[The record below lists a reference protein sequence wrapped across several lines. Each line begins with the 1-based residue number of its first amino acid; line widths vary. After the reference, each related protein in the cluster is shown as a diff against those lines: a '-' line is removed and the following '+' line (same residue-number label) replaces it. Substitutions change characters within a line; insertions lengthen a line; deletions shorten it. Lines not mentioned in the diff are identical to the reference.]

1 MAIVETQNLTRIYK
15 MGAAEV
21 HALQGVDLVVEQG
34 EFVSVMGRS
43 GSGKSTLLHLVGCL
57 DRPTEGVIRLDGLEV
72 TGLPKRRLPRIR
84 REKVGFVFQQ
94 FNLLSSATALENVML
109 PLRYSDVGRREGRQR
124 AQALLEEVGL
134 GERVTHRPTEM
145 SGGEQQRVA
154 VARALINNPAIVL
167 ADEPTGEL
175 DTHTAGEIISVL
187 HELNTRDGQTFIIV
201 THDPLVAE
209 STDRTIYLQDGI
221 IVDEVRRRRVNGYLS
236 AEQAER
242 QENARPDTFRENSE

>member
-1 MAIVETQNLTRIYK
+1 MAIVESRNLTKIYK

-21 HALQGVDLVVEQG
+21 RALQGIDLVVERG
-34 EFVSVMGRS
+34 EFLSVMGRS
-43 GSGKSTLLHLVGCL
+43 GSGKSTLLNLLGCL
-57 DRPTEGVIRLDGLEV
+57 DRPTEGIIYLDGLEV
-72 TGLPKRRLPRIR
+72 TSLPKRRLPRIR

-94 FNLLSSATALENVML
+94 FNLLPSLTALENVML
-109 PLRYSDVGRREGRQR
+109 PLRYSGVGKREGRRR

-134 GERVTHRPTEM
+134 GDRMTHRPTEM

-175 DTHTAGEIISVL
+175 DTHTAGEIIGLL
-187 HELNTRDGQTFIIV
+187 HELNERDGQTFIIV

-209 STDRTIYLQDGI
+209 STDRTIYLQDGM
-221 IVDEVRRRRVNGYLS
+221 IVREKRRQRVNGYLR
-236 AEQAER
+236 AEQTS
-242 QENARPDTFRENSE
+242 DVSKTSEV

>member
-1 MAIVETQNLTRIYK
+1 MKGADMPIVETKNLTKIYR
-15 MGAAEV
+15 MGAAKV
-21 HALQGVDLVVEQG
+21 HALQGIDLVVERG
-34 EFVSVMGRS
+34 EFISVMGRS
-43 GSGKSTLLHLVGCL
+43 GSGKSTLLNLLGCL
-57 DRPTEGVIRLDGLEV
+57 DRPTEGVIYLDGVEV

-94 FNLLSSATALENVML
+94 FNLLSSLTALENVML
-109 PLRYSDVGRREGRQR
+109 PLRYSGVSGREGRRR

-134 GERVTHRPTEM
+134 GDRITHRPTEM

-175 DTHTAGEIISVL
+175 DTHTAAEIIGLL
-187 HELNTRDGQTFIIV
+187 HELNEREGQTFIIV

-209 STDRTIYLQDGI
+209 STDRTIYLQDGM
-221 IVDEVRRRRVNGYLS
+221 VVNEVRRRKVNGYLH
-236 AEQAER
+236 AEQAGGEAG
-242 QENARPDTFRENSE
+242 QES

>member
-1 MAIVETQNLTRIYK
+1 MAIVESRNLTKIYK

-21 HALQGVDLVVEQG
+21 RALQGIDLVVERG
-34 EFVSVMGRS
+34 EFLSVMGRS
-43 GSGKSTLLHLVGCL
+43 GSGKSTLLNLLGCL
-57 DRPTEGVIRLDGLEV
+57 DRPTEGIIYLDGLEV
-72 TGLPKRRLPRIR
+72 TSLPKRRLPRIR

-94 FNLLSSATALENVML
+94 FNLLPSLTALENVML
-109 PLRYSDVGRREGRQR
+109 PLRYSGVGKREGRRR

-134 GERVTHRPTEM
+134 GDRMTHRPTEM

-175 DTHTAGEIISVL
+175 DTHTAGEIIGLL
-187 HELNTRDGQTFIIV
+187 HELNERDGQTFIIV

-209 STDRTIYLQDGI
+209 STDRTIYLQDGM
-221 IVDEVRRRRVNGYLS
+221 IVREKRRQRVNGYLR
-236 AEQAER
+236 AEQ
-242 QENARPDTFRENSE
+242 TSEVSKTSEV